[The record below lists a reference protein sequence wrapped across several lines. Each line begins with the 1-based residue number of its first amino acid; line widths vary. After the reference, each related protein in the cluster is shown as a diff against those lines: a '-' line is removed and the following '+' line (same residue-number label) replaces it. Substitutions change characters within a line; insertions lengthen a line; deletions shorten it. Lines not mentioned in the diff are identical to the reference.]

1 MAVLMFILGSC
12 LGSFYLV
19 VGKRLPIKK
28 NAVNDRSKC
37 DNCDHVLNWW
47 QLIPIF
53 SYVIL
58 KGKCHY
64 CHKKISIVNLLME
77 LATGFAFTFAYLHY
91 GLSYEMF
98 AFIVVTSLMLI
109 IFVSDFL
116 YYIILDS
123 PLVVG
128 SIILFFCRWYFEG
141 IKTTVPYLI
150 SGIALFLSMYLIK
163 LLGDFLF
170 KRESLGGGDIKFAF
184 VMGQVLGFR
193 LGLCALILST
203 FLALPYSCASLM
215 LKKNNE
221 VPYGPFLAS
230 SLFIVFLFSEKFIS
244 LLNLI
249 FISL

>member
-19 VGKRLPIKK
+19 VGKRLPLKK
-28 NAVNDRSKC
+28 KVVNDRSRC
-37 DNCDHVLNWW
+37 DNCNHILKWW
-47 QLIPIF
+47 QLLPIF
-53 SYVIL
+53 SFLFL

-64 CHKKISIVNLLME
+64 CHQKISIVNLLME
-77 LATGFAFTFAYLHY
+77 LACGSAFVFAYFYY
-91 GLSYEMF
+91 GISFEMF
-98 AFIVVTSLMLI
+98 MFLIVSSITLI
-109 IFVSDFL
+109 IFVSDFS

-123 PLVVG
+123 PLVIG
-128 SIILFFCRWYFEG
+128 SILIFLIKWSYFDLKTALIAVVSGVSLF
-141 IKTTVPYLI
+141 
-150 SGIALFLSMYLIK
+150 ASMYLVKII
-163 LLGDFLF
+163 GDIMF

-184 VMGQVLGFR
+184 VIGLVLGYR
-193 LGLCALILST
+193 LGLCSLILST
-203 FLALPYSCASLM
+203 FLALPYSCAALM

>member
-1 MAVLMFILGSC
+1 MAVIMFILGAC

-19 VGKRLPIKK
+19 VGKRMPIKK
-28 NAVNDRSKC
+28 NAINDRSRC
-37 DNCDHVLNWW
+37 DSCGKILKWW
-47 QLIPIF
+47 HLLPIF

-64 CHKKISIVNLLME
+64 CHKKISFIHFLLEIV
-77 LATGFAFTFAYLHY
+77 TGSAFAFAYLYY
-91 GLSYEMF
+91 GVSHEMF
-98 AFIVVTSLMLI
+98 IFLIVISVMLI
-109 IFVSDFL
+109 IFVSDFS

-123 PLVVG
+123 PLVIG
-128 SIILFFCRWYFEG
+128 SVLIFITKWYYLG
-141 IKTTVPYLI
+141 ITNALSSLV
-150 SGIALFLSMYLIK
+150 SGVALFGSMYLIK
-163 LLGDFLF
+163 ILGDIMF

-184 VMGQVLGFR
+184 MMGLVLGFR

-203 FLALPYSCASLM
+203 FLALPYSCAALM